1 MIKVVV
7 CLRRLSKSKVFFLA
21 IVVVLALVLLIKFT
35 GFERPG
41 LNFAEVFL
49 REALAPAQ
57 GAVTT
62 AASKVDSFF
71 NAAFSFIKIRSENEE
86 LKKTIEKLKEEN
98 AVLKEYREE
107 NIRLKKLLGLM
118 ETIDGHY
125 DLTAARVIGRNPEN
139 WHSTLTIDKGYRHG
153 IEKNMPV
160 ISERGVVG
168 RITNVSANTSEVLLI
183 TDREGAVAALVQQT
197 RTPGVVE
204 GLGPNTDELQL
215 IHLPYDAP
223 VGKNHVV
230 ITSGLGGIF
239 PKGLRIGYVKGV
251 YPEANGLMKRAIVEP
266 FVDFDRLEEVLIVTG
281 VKNQ

>member
-1 MIKVVV
+1 LIKVVV
-7 CLRRLSKSKVFFLA
+7 CLRRLSKYKAFFLT
-21 IVVVLALVLLIKFT
+21 IVVVLALVSLIEFT

-41 LNFAEVFL
+41 LNSAEVFF
-49 REALAPAQ
+49 REALAPVQ
-57 GAVTT
+57 GVVMT

-71 NAAFSFIKIRSENEE
+71 SAAFSFIKIRSENEE
-86 LKKTIEKLKEEN
+86 LKKTIEKLREEN

-107 NIRLKKLLGLM
+107 NIRLKKLLDLK
-118 ETIDGHY
+118 ETLNEHY

-139 WHSTLTIDKGYRHG
+139 WYSTLTIDKGFRHG
-153 IEKNMPV
+153 IKKNMPV
-160 ISERGVVG
+160 INERGVVG
-168 RITNVSANTSEVLLI
+168 RIANVSANTSEVLLI
-183 TDREGAVAALVQQT
+183 TDREGAVAALIQQT

-230 ITSGLGGIF
+230 ITSGLGGVF

-251 YPEANGLMKRAIVEP
+251 YPEANGLMKRAVVEP
-266 FVDFDRLEEVLIVTG
+266 FVDFDRLEEVMIVTG
-281 VKNQ
+281 VESR